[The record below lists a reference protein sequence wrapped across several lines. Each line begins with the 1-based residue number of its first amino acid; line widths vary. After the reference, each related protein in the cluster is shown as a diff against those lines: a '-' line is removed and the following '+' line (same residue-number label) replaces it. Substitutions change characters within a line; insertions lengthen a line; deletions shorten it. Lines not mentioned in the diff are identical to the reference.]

1 MHTDDSF
8 ISIKFEDNGLVSW
21 EKKKVSKVSLGNCN
35 IPWNHRDMV
44 GTAPPLKGAKT
55 TMTKI
60 MIEHPRPRVSLLGW
74 RKRFATCSTS
84 SGGGGPA
91 RQGVSA
97 TRAAMWREDSDKE
110 DSQRMKKVAS
120 AFCSLSAPTHNL

>member
-35 IPWNHRDMV
+35 IPGNHRDMV

-74 RKRFATCSTS
+74 RKRFGHLFHLIRWRRS
-84 SGGGGPA
+84 SKAGGFCHAGSNVEGGL
-91 RQGVSA
+91 RQGG
-97 TRAAMWREDSDKE
+97 
-110 DSQRMKKVAS
+110 
-120 AFCSLSAPTHNL
+120 